1 MSEFL
6 RNYLERKRADTN
18 SKADS
23 EETAELLQS
32 LNSNI
37 SLVASSNE
45 ANASTSK
52 KILGA
57 IESQVAIQQQRD
69 TVYESFTKEQ
79 IGAMYQFSE
88 AQKSQST
95 SLSKSLKQLNDMM
108 KRSLGV
114 QTVGASKSLASHL
127 EESNKVLHKIAD
139 YLKPDTTRSKR
150 DAEAREVAAR
160 KGLRKDARPGSKQHE
175 QRKSRS
181 IVDDL
186 GDLFDFEDDVDR
198 KKRGRRGSRRNP
210 RGRGRAIG
218 SVGKTAGDVASKG
231 SWWDKLKGKAGS
243 VAEGAAESGK
253 SLFSKIPGAVKGA
266 ASGAGNLLKG
276 SASLVGKLAA
286 PVGAA
291 LDVGSGISDLMDGK
305 RQTEMPTGWD
315 MISPMRWGM
324 YAGEKINQ
332 GYESASTSLGGSG
345 NIIEDGTNGVSAIGN
360 NIESVFKHSVVPGF
374 NNVSNNMGKFAD
386 DFGMSA
392 KGLVTGLG
400 KNLEDL
406 GDNLKQGASAA
417 WSGAKRAAGAAAEYT
432 GNMANKAVQ
441 KVTGD
446 KNATVGSVASKLKDK
461 ALNFI
466 PGLGGTSAQFESGKA
481 GTKAVGWDQ
490 TGGTSY
496 GKYQIAAKTGTA
508 QEFLDFVKQRGGNDD
523 IHKTLS
529 ESGFAKDTGSTK
541 GAAVDAWKKLAS
553 EQGSSERLSE
563 LEHKFIEQKKF
574 MPAYN
579 EAKKLGFNTD
589 DAGMQDAIWSASVQ
603 HGKVNKEILGKVAS
617 DPNFKNMST
626 EDQIKAIY
634 SRRADYTDGLKGVS
648 KAAGRDRYEKEVQ
661 VALAKSAEGKK
672 AVTGA
677 ETPEEKK
684 VRLAKERDAAYAE
697 MSLASKETAKGFDE
711 AKASKKAQLT
721 KEYAD
726 AHAEM
731 SAASKETA
739 KGFEDARVSR
749 KAQLSKDYADAYAE
763 MSSASRAT
771 VADFSA
777 RKAAQPMV
785 DQSAPVEAKPVQV
798 ANAEQMT
805 PKIEMPTQAAAGG
818 GSAASTVPTLD
829 SIPLQITDMGLVLL
843 NIGHV

>member
-88 AQKSQST
+88 AQKIQSA

-114 QTVGASKSLASHL
+114 QTVGTSKSLASQM

-150 DAEAREVAAR
+150 DAEAREVAGR
-160 KGLRKDARPGSKQHE
+160 KGLRKDSRPSSKQHE
-175 QRKSRS
+175 QRKSRR

-186 GDLFDFEDDVDR
+186 GDLFDFEDDIDR
-198 KKRGRRGSRRNP
+198 KKKRGRRGSRRGP

-253 SLFSKIPGAVKGA
+253 SLFSKMPSV
-266 ASGAGNLLKG
+266 LKG
-276 SASLVGKLAA
+276 GASVLGKLAA

-291 LDVGSGISDLMDGK
+291 LDVGSGISDLTDGK

-332 GYESASTSLGGSG
+332 GYEAASTSLGGSG
-345 NIIEDGTNGVSAIGN
+345 NMIEDGINSVSAIGN
-360 NIESVFKHSVVPGF
+360 SIESVFKHSIVPGF

-386 DFGMSA
+386 DFGVSA
-392 KGLVTGLG
+392 KSLVTGLG
-400 KNLEDL
+400 KDLEDL
-406 GDNLKQGASAA
+406 GDNLKQGASATWA
-417 WSGAKRAAGAAAEYT
+417 GVKQFAQNPVATTVGAAKA
-432 GNMANKAVQ
+432 AAKAVDKKTGGLVRKGVDALRGESSGIGKGRYTEEEQAAISAAREKGEKFRGGSGLSADQ
-441 KVTGD
+441 KAKIDEAAKKYGVDPQAMKTM
-446 KNATVGSVASKLKDK
+446 
-461 ALNFI
+461 
-466 PGLGGTSAQFESGKA
+466 AQIESGGNSNA
-481 GTKAVGWDQ
+481 VSATGAVGMYQ
-490 TGGTSY
+490 FTGGTGKQY
-496 GKYQIAAKTGTA
+496 GIKNRFDEGQNIDAAARLMRDNKAALEKRGIEATPQNLYLAHQQGVGGAAKIINAAKNGTQLDPETAKNMGLNYGNMSAKEYLAANEKKFAAA
-508 QEFLDFVKQRGGNDD
+508 QKASE
-523 IHKTLS
+523 KTV
-529 ESGFAKDTGSTK
+529 EKTE
-541 GAAVDAWKKLAS
+541 LAS
-553 EQGSSERLSE
+553 SKPTAVGTIAS
-563 LEHKFIEQKKF
+563 KT
-574 MPAYN
+574 PAAT
-579 EAKKLGFNTD
+579 EA
-589 DAGMQDAIWSASVQ
+589 
-603 HGKVNKEILGKVAS
+603 
-617 DPNFKNMST
+617 
-626 EDQIKAIY
+626 
-634 SRRADYTDGLKGVS
+634 
-648 KAAGRDRYEKEVQ
+648 
-661 VALAKSAEGKK
+661 
-672 AVTGA
+672 
-677 ETPEEKK
+677 EEKK
-684 VRLAKERDAAYAE
+684 KVEV
-697 MSLASKETAKGFDE
+697 
-711 AKASKKAQLT
+711 
-721 KEYAD
+721 
-726 AHAEM
+726 
-731 SAASKETA
+731 AASKAVADKVAKTETPA
-739 KGFEDARVSR
+739 
-749 KAQLSKDYADAYAE
+749 AQGGQPSVAASKQPTQVA
-763 MSSASRAT
+763 SASQATSAPEVRAK
-771 VADFSA
+771 
-777 RKAAQPMV
+777 KAAQPMV

-805 PKIEMPTQAAAGG
+805 PKIEMPPQAAASG
-818 GSAASTVPTLD
+818 GSTASTVPTLD

>member
-88 AQKSQST
+88 AQKIQSA

-114 QTVGASKSLASHL
+114 QTVGTSKSLASHL
-127 EESNKVLHKIAD
+127 EESNKVLQKIAD

-150 DAEAREVAAR
+150 DAEAREVAER
-160 KGLRKDARPGSKQHE
+160 KGLRKDSRPSSKQHE

-181 IVDDL
+181 LVDDL
-186 GDLFDFEDDVDR
+186 GDLFDFEDDIDR
-198 KKRGRRGSRRNP
+198 KKRGRRSSRRNP

-218 SVGKTAGDVASKG
+218 SVGKTVGEAASKG

-253 SLFSKIPGAVKGA
+253 SLFSKMPSV
-266 ASGAGNLLKG
+266 LKG
-276 SASLVGKLAA
+276 GASVLGKLAA

-332 GYESASTSLGGSG
+332 GYEAASTALGGSG
-345 NIIEDGTNGVSAIGN
+345 NMIEDGINGVSAIGN
-360 NIESVFKHSVVPGF
+360 RIESVFKHSIVPGF

-461 ALNFI
+461 ALSFI

-579 EAKKLGFNTD
+579 KAKELGFNTD
-589 DAGMQDAIWSASVQ
+589 DVGMQDAIWSASVQ
-603 HGKVNKEILGKVAS
+603 HGKVNKEILGKVAA

-626 EDQIKAIY
+626 EEQIKAIY
-634 SRRADYTDGLKGVS
+634 KRRGEYTDGLKGVS
-648 KAAGRDRYEKEVQ
+648 KAAGSDRYAKEVE
-661 VALAKSAEGKK
+661 VALAKSAAAKKEGIDGKPKEEKAVDVAANKQPTAVASSSTGAPKADKSASGNITVAASRQATTVAQSTPAPEVRAKK
-672 AVTGA
+672 A
-677 ETPEEKK
+677 P
-684 VRLAKERDAAYAE
+684 
-697 MSLASKETAKGFDE
+697 
-711 AKASKKAQLT
+711 
-721 KEYAD
+721 
-726 AHAEM
+726 
-731 SAASKETA
+731 
-739 KGFEDARVSR
+739 
-749 KAQLSKDYADAYAE
+749 
-763 MSSASRAT
+763 
-771 VADFSA
+771 
-777 RKAAQPMV
+777 QPMV

-805 PKIEMPTQAAAGG
+805 PKIEMPPQAAASG